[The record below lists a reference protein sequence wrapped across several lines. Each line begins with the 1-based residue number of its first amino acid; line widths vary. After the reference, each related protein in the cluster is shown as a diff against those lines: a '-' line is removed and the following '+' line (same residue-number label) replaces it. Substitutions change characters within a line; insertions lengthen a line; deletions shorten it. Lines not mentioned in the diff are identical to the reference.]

1 MVKPSKKLKKIFLI
15 TGITGAVYAGF
26 QYLLPLVIPF
36 LAAYMAAL
44 GLKPSASWI
53 SARLSFSVGGR
64 KFRVPAGV
72 VGAAELF
79 LLTAV
84 LGGLSY
90 WGLQRLC
97 QEAALI
103 SERLPGWIHTLDV
116 WLTGKCHSAEKFFN
130 LRPDRLVTAVR
141 EMLTG
146 LAGTLKQATMPFLM
160 ENSMAVLEWTVEA
173 LVVCVLFFLA
183 TILSLEEMDDLKRR
197 RDNSIFR
204 REYAMIGCRLATAGK
219 AYLKTQ
225 GCTLAL
231 TIGVCTAGLWILGS
245 PYYIILGILI
255 GLLDALP
262 VVGTGTV
269 FLPWALVLAAGGN
282 WGRAAGLVVLYL
294 VCYFLREF
302 LEARIMGNE
311 IGLTP
316 LESLAAI
323 YVGWQLFGFFGFI
336 LGPVGLIL
344 IEDLVNAAEESW
356 MSQGE
361 DCQ

>member
-15 TGITGAVYAGF
+15 TGITGSVYVGF
-26 QYLLPLVIPF
+26 KYLLPLVIPF
-36 LAAYMAAL
+36 VAADMAAL
-44 GLKPSASWI
+44 CLRPSTRWLSRRLEVSFRGRQYRV
-53 SARLSFSVGGR
+53 SAG
-64 KFRVPAGV
+64 A
-72 VGAAELF
+72 VGAIELMI
-79 LLTAV
+79 LAAV
-84 LGGLSY
+84 LGGLAY
-90 WGLQRLC
+90 WGLWKLC

-103 SERLPGWIHTLDV
+103 SERFPDWIRALDV
-116 WLTGKCHSAEKFFN
+116 WLTGRCHRVEEFLS
-130 LRPDRLVTAVR
+130 LRPDCLVGMVR
-141 EMLTG
+141 EMLAG
-146 LAGTLKQATMPFLM
+146 LTETMKRTTMPFLM
-160 ENSMAVLEWTVEA
+160 ENSVAFLEQAVKA
-173 LVVCVLFFLA
+173 LVMCVLFFLA

-204 REYAMIGCRLATAGK
+204 REYAMIGSRLATAGK

-225 GCTLAL
+225 GCALAL
-231 TIGVCTAGLWILGS
+231 TIGVCTAGLWLLGS

-262 VVGTGTV
+262 VLGTGTV
-269 FLPWALVLAAGGN
+269 FIPWALFLAAGGH
-282 WGRAAGLVVLYL
+282 WGRAAGMAVLYL

-316 LESLAAI
+316 LESLASI
-323 YVGWQLFGFFGFI
+323 YVGWQLFGFLGFI

-344 IEDLVNAAEESW
+344 IEDLVDAAEAGW
-356 MSQGE
+356 KRQGE